1 MCLPQQIDVNIYE
14 KTGINFHEVKGS
26 LGEKDMASAVTTTRA
41 DEQVLHRTFQWTTF
55 YFNIL

>member
-41 DEQVLHRTFQWTTF
+41 DEQVLHRTFQ
-55 YFNIL
+55 